1 MLGRRL
7 RVNLLERKRWM
18 GWISFLREI
27 PDFPEPGVLF
37 RDVLPVMA
45 EPRAWREV
53 LDDLQALISPLSVD
67 VVMAPEAR
75 GFLLAAPLADR
86 IGASLIPVRKAGKL
100 PDPVFREK
108 YTLEY
113 GENQLEVEVSDRL
126 KGRRVVIVDDVL
138 ATGGTV
144 RACANLAQRLQV
156 QVVGF
161 VFLIELNAL
170 NGRARLAEHDAPV
183 LSLVTL

>member
-1 MLGRRL
+1 MA
-7 RVNLLERKRWM
+7 
-18 GWISFLREI
+18 WIDYVREI

-37 RDVLPVMA
+37 RDVLPVLA
-45 EPRAWREV
+45 VP
-53 LDDLQALISPLSVD
+53 LALNEMMESLEQLVRPLNAD

-86 IGASLIPVRKAGKL
+86 LQAGLVPVRKPGKL

-113 GENQLEVEVSDRL
+113 GENQLEVEVTERVR
-126 KGRRVVIVDDVL
+126 GQRVVIVDDVL

-144 RACANLAQRLQV
+144 RATAKLAEKLGA

-161 VFLIELNAL
+161 VFLIELEAL
-170 NGRARLAEHDAPV
+170 HGRERLSPSPAPV